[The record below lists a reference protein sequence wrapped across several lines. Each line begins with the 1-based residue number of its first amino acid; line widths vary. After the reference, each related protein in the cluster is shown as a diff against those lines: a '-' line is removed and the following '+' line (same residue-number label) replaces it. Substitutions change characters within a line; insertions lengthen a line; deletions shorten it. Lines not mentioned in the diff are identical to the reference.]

1 MTRAAI
7 PTLASRERANRTE
20 KKSETMRLDVI
31 RTCRPTQRAL
41 KKENE
46 TLARQLDAAL
56 DENAKML
63 RKLHNARLQW
73 QLEAAKRK
81 LVQLH
86 HKRQTLLAEK
96 GQLEVVY
103 LWLKLSLV

>member
-1 MTRAAI
+1 
-7 PTLASRERANRTE
+7 
-20 KKSETMRLDVI
+20 MRLDVI